1 MIVVE
6 VNYDEYALVQV
17 VATKG
22 QPLTVVNKLYGQSVS
37 VPHKCWL
44 HVFISLE
51 FDSLPY
57 KHVYI

>member
-37 VPHKCWL
+37 VPHKC
-44 HVFISLE
+44 
-51 FDSLPY
+51 
-57 KHVYI
+57 